1 MSIPFSLSLIPLK
14 IVSAFNLQGVEFL
27 KKVYLAKTA
36 GFCFGVNRAIELVNS
51 LLDDGRKV
59 CTLGPIIHNA
69 QVVEQLENRGVVIA
83 DTSDNVPANTVLVI
97 RSHGVPLSVYNEIGK
112 RNIEIQDATC
122 PFVAKIHS
130 IVTNAAE
137 KGDIILIAGDS
148 EHPEVLGIKGH
159 CSGVAYTFRDDS
171 DLMDLLNAHPELK
184 EKSVSVV
191 AQTTFNTEIWKKC
204 LNIFNKHCTNATLFD
219 TICNATQSRQRE
231 AAELSERC
239 DLMIIIGGVNSSNTA
254 KLFHICSE
262 KCKSVLIQTAD
273 ELPVDDVRAA
283 DNIGVTAGASTPA
296 NIIKEVLFKMSEI
309 QNNESFADLL
319 EESFKNSNTNGKV
332 VTGTVIGVDPTGAY
346 VDVGRKQTG
355 IVELKELTNDPNATT
370 ADLVK
375 VGDQLELIILKVND
389 QDGYIY
395 LSKKILES
403 RRTMD
408 KMIAASPK
416 VTTRRRRRDD
426 DEDTADNSV
435 ETTEEIAE
443 EKEPVVFEG
452 TVIQVIKGGV
462 LVACDGVTVFI
473 PASQCMLKPKETL
486 DSLLKK
492 KVKFVI
498 IEVIKGGRG
507 RVVGSIKKLAEK
519 EFWDNIEPGQTFT
532 GVVKSLTSY
541 GAFVNLGPVDGM
553 IHKSELSW
561 DKIKDPKE
569 VLSVGDV
576 VEVRVKDVKR
586 DKKTI
591 SLGYKKAEDNPWE
604 ILKNNYPVGTVIQAK
619 VVGTPSFGAFV
630 NILPGLDG
638 LIHISQLSLNRV
650 DKPTDVVK
658 VGDVVTAA
666 ITNIDF
672 ENKHISLSIKEVL
685 KAQAEAAKAAET
697 EQSEESPKE
706 NEE

>member
-1 MSIPFSLSLIPLK
+1 MKK
-14 IVSAFNLQGVEFL
+14 I
-27 KKVYLAKTA
+27 YLAKTA

-51 LLDDGRKV
+51 LLDNGRRV

-69 QVVEQLENRGVVIA
+69 QVVKQLASRGVVIA
-83 DTSDNVPANTVLVI
+83 DTPDDVPLDTVLVI
-97 RSHGVPLSVYNEIGK
+97 RSHGVPLSVYNELNEK
-112 RNIEIQDATC
+112 NIEIQDATC

-159 CSGVAYTFRDDS
+159 CNGVTYTFRDDS
-171 DLMDLLNAHPELK
+171 DLLQLLNKHPELK

-204 LNIFNKHCTNATLFD
+204 LNIFKKDYTNATLFD

-231 AAELSERC
+231 AAELSEKC
-239 DLMIIIGGVNSSNTA
+239 DLMVIIGGVNSSNTS

-262 KCKSVLIQTAD
+262 KCRSILIQTAD
-273 ELPVDDVRAA
+273 ELPENDVRAA
-283 DNIGVTAGASTPA
+283 NNIGVTAGASTPA

-355 IVELKELTNDPNATT
+355 IVELKELTDDPNATT
-370 ADLVK
+370 SDLVK

-403 RRTMD
+403 RKTMD

-426 DEDTADNSV
+426 DTEDVAENVTD
-435 ETTEEIAE
+435 TTEESVE
-443 EKEPVVFEG
+443 EKETVVFEG
-452 TVIQVIKGGV
+452 TVTQVIKGGV

-473 PASQCMLKPKETL
+473 PASQCMLKPKESL
-486 DSLLKK
+486 ESLLRS

-576 VEVRVKDVKR
+576 VEVRVKDVKK

-604 ILKNNYPVGTVIQAK
+604 ILKNSYPVGTVIQAK

-638 LIHISQLSLNRV
+638 LIHISQLSLERV
-650 DKPTDVVK
+650 EKPTDVVK

-666 ITNIDF
+666 ITNVDF
-672 ENKHISLSIKEVL
+672 ENKHVSLSIKEVL
-685 KAQAEAAKAAET
+685 KAQAEAAAQAESKEET
-697 EQSEESPKE
+697 SEDAE
-706 NEE
+706 

>member
-1 MSIPFSLSLIPLK
+1 MEHLENAKK
-14 IVSAFNLQGVEFL
+14 I
-27 KKVYLAKTA
+27 YLAETA

-51 LLDDGRKV
+51 LLDEGRKV

-69 QVVEQLENRGVVIA
+69 QVVQELANRGVVIA
-83 DTSDNVPANTVLVI
+83 DTPDDVPPDNVLVI
-97 RSHGVPLSVYNEIGK
+97 RSHGVPLSVYNELNE

-159 CSGVAYTFRDDS
+159 CNGVTYTFRDDS
-171 DLMDLLNAHPELK
+171 DLEDLLTEHSELK

-204 LNIFNKHCTNATLFD
+204 LNIFKKDCTNATLFD

-231 AAELSERC
+231 AAELSEKC

-262 KCKSVLIQTAD
+262 KCKSILIQTAD
-273 ELPVDDVRAA
+273 ELPEDDVRAA
-283 DNIGVTAGASTPA
+283 HNIGVTAGASTPA

-332 VTGTVIGVDPTGAY
+332 VTGTVIRIDPTGAY

-355 IVELKELTNDPNATT
+355 IVELKELTDDPNATT

-375 VGDQLELIILKVND
+375 IGDELELIILKVND

-403 RRTMD
+403 RKTMD

-426 DEDTADNSV
+426 DEAEDVAENAA
-435 ETTEEIAE
+435 ETTEEVVE
-443 EKEPVVFEG
+443 EKETVVFEG
-452 TVIQVIKGGV
+452 TVVQVIKGGV

-473 PASQCMLKPKETL
+473 PASQCMLKPKESL

-492 KVKFVI
+492 RVKFVI

-507 RVVGSIKKLAEK
+507 RVIGSIKKLAEK
-519 EFWDNIEPGQTFT
+519 EFWDSIEPGQTFT

-569 VLSVGDV
+569 VLSIGDV
-576 VEVRVKDVKR
+576 VEVRVKDVKK

-604 ILKNNYPVGTVIQAK
+604 ILKNSYPIGTVIQAK
-619 VVGTPSFGAFV
+619 VVGTPNFGAFV

-638 LIHISQLSLNRV
+638 LIHISQLSLDRV
-650 DKPTDVVK
+650 EKPTDVVK

-666 ITNIDF
+666 ITNVDF
-672 ENKHISLSIKEVL
+672 ENKHVSLSIKEVL
-685 KAQAEAAKAAET
+685 KAQAEAEAET
-697 EQSEESPKE
+697 DEVEEEPDAE
-706 NEE
+706 

>member
-1 MSIPFSLSLIPLK
+1 MSAMGTIH
-14 IVSAFNLQGVEFL
+14 
-27 KKVYLAKTA
+27 LAKTA

-51 LLDDGRKV
+51 LLDEGKKV

-69 QVVEQLENRGVVIA
+69 QVVGQLERRGVVIA
-83 DTSDNVPANTVLVI
+83 HQLSDIPKDTVLVI
-97 RSHGVPLSVYNEIGK
+97 RSHGVPLYVYHELEQRG
-112 RNIEIQDATC
+112 IEIQDATC

-137 KGDIILIAGDS
+137 KGDIILIAGDA

-159 CSGVAYTFRDDS
+159 CNGTVYIFRDDAE
-171 DLMDLLNAHPELK
+171 LTDLLFTHPELK
-184 EKSVSVV
+184 TQCVSVV

-204 LNIFNKHCTNATLFD
+204 LNIFHKDCTNATLFD

-231 AAELSERC
+231 AAELSEKC
-239 DLMIIIGGVNSSNTA
+239 DLMIVIGGVNSSNTA

-262 KCKSVLIQTAD
+262 KCKSILIQTVD
-273 ELPVDDVRAA
+273 DLPEADVRAA
-283 DNIGVTAGASTPA
+283 HNIGVTAGASTPA
-296 NIIKEVLFKMSEI
+296 DIIKEVLFKMSEI
-309 QNNESFADLL
+309 QNNENFEAML
-319 EESFKNSNTNGKV
+319 EESFKNSNMQGKV
-332 VTGTVIGVDPTGAY
+332 VTGTVISVDPTGAY

-355 IVELKELTNDPNATT
+355 IVELKELTDDPNATT

-375 VGDQLELIILKVND
+375 VGDELELIILKVND

-408 KMIAASPK
+408 KMLAAAPK
-416 VTTRRRRRDD
+416 ITTRRRRREDD
-426 DEDTADNSV
+426 DDNAA
-435 ETTEEIAE
+435 EAEAPETTTEEVVE

-452 TVIQVIKGGV
+452 TVSQVIKGGV

-486 DSLLKK
+486 DTLLKK

-498 IEVIKGGRG
+498 IEVIKGGKG
-507 RVVGSIKKLAEK
+507 RVIGSIKKLAEK
-519 EFWDNIEPGQTFT
+519 EFWDSIEPGQTFT

-553 IHKSELSW
+553 VHKSELSW
-561 DKIKDPKE
+561 EKIRDPKE
-569 VLSVGDV
+569 VLSIGDV
-576 VEVRVKDVKR
+576 VDVTVKDVKK

-591 SLGYKKAEDNPWE
+591 SLDYRKAEDNPWE
-604 ILKNNYPVGTVIQAK
+604 ILRSNYPIGTVIQAK

-638 LIHISQLSLNRV
+638 LIHISQLSLDRV
-650 DKPTDVVK
+650 EKPTDVVK
-658 VGDVVTAA
+658 VGDMVTAA

-685 KAQAEAAKAAET
+685 KAQAAAAAEAEEVPAET
-697 EQSEESPKE
+697 EETEETAE
-706 NEE
+706 

>member
-1 MSIPFSLSLIPLK
+1 MKQI
-14 IVSAFNLQGVEFL
+14 
-27 KKVYLAKTA
+27 YLAKTA
-36 GFCFGVNRAIELVNS
+36 GFCFGVNRAVELVHT
-51 LLDDGRKV
+51 LLDEGRKV

-69 QVVEQLENRGVVIA
+69 QVVNELAARGVVIA
-83 DTSDNVPANTVLVI
+83 DTPEEVPDGTVLVI
-97 RSHGVPLSVYNEIGK
+97 RSHGVPLSVYQALSAKE
-112 RNIEIQDATC
+112 IEIQDATC

-130 IVTNAAE
+130 IVTNASENGA
-137 KGDIILIAGDS
+137 IILIAGDS

-159 CSGVAYTFRDDS
+159 CKGVTYTFRDDE
-171 DLMDLLNAHPELK
+171 DLKKLLTQHPELK

-204 LNIFNKHCTNATLFD
+204 LNIFNKDCTNATLFD

-231 AAELSERC
+231 AAELSEKC
-239 DLMIIIGGVNSSNTA
+239 DLMVIIGGVNSSNTA

-262 KCKSVLIQTAD
+262 KCKSILIQTAD
-273 ELPVDDVRAA
+273 DLPVDAVRAA
-283 DNIGVTAGASTPA
+283 NNIGVTAGASTPA
-296 NIIKEVLFKMSEI
+296 NIIKEVLFKMGEI
-309 QNNESFADLL
+309 QNNENFEAML
-319 EESFKNSNTNGKV
+319 EESFKNSNMQGKV
-332 VTGTVIGVDPTGAY
+332 VKGTVISVTPTGAY

-355 IVELKELTNDPNATT
+355 IVELKELTDDPNAVTS
-370 ADLVK
+370 DLVK
-375 VGDQLELIILKVND
+375 VGDELELIILKVND

-408 KMIAASPK
+408 KMLAASPK
-416 VTTRRRRRDD
+416 ITTRRRRRDD
-426 DEDTADNSV
+426 DDEAETVENTAD
-435 ETTEEIAE
+435 TTEEVTE
-443 EKEPVVFEG
+443 EKETVVFEG
-452 TVIQVIKGGV
+452 TVTQVIKGGV

-473 PASQCMLKPKETL
+473 PASQCMLKPKEGL
-486 DSLLKK
+486 DTLLKK

-507 RVVGSIKKLAEK
+507 RVIGSIRKLAEK

-553 IHKSELSW
+553 VHKSELSW
-561 DKIKDPKE
+561 DKIKDPKD
-569 VLSVGDV
+569 VLSIGDV
-576 VEVRVKDVKR
+576 VEVRVKDVKK

-604 ILKNNYPVGTVIQAK
+604 ILRNNYPIGSVIQAK

-638 LIHISQLSLNRV
+638 LIHISQLSMDRV
-650 DKPTDVVK
+650 EKPTDVVK

-672 ENKHISLSIKEVL
+672 ENKHVSLSIKEVL
-685 KAQAEAAKAAET
+685 KAQMEAATETEEVAAE
-697 EQSEESPKE
+697 EEAADAE
-706 NEE
+706 

>member
-1 MSIPFSLSLIPLK
+1 MKK
-14 IVSAFNLQGVEFL
+14 I
-27 KKVYLAKTA
+27 YLAKTA

-51 LLDDGRKV
+51 LLDNGRRV

-69 QVVEQLENRGVVIA
+69 QVVKQLASRGVVIA
-83 DTSDNVPANTVLVI
+83 DTPDDVPLDTVLVI
-97 RSHGVPLSVYNEIGK
+97 RSHGVPLSVYNELNEK
-112 RNIEIQDATC
+112 NIEIQDATC

-159 CSGVAYTFRDDS
+159 CNGVTYTFRDDS
-171 DLMDLLNAHPELK
+171 DLLQLLNKHPELK
-184 EKSVSVV
+184 EKNVSVV

-204 LNIFNKHCTNATLFD
+204 LNIFNKDCTNATLFD

-231 AAELSERC
+231 AAELSEKC
-239 DLMIIIGGVNSSNTA
+239 DLMVIIGGVNSSNTS

-262 KCKSVLIQTAD
+262 KCRSILIQTAD
-273 ELPVDDVRAA
+273 ELPENDVRAA
-283 DNIGVTAGASTPA
+283 NNIGVTAGASTPA

-355 IVELKELTNDPNATT
+355 IVELKELTDDPNATT
-370 ADLVK
+370 SDLVK

-403 RRTMD
+403 RKTMD

-426 DEDTADNSV
+426 DTEDVAENVTD
-435 ETTEEIAE
+435 TTEESVE
-443 EKEPVVFEG
+443 EKETVVFEG
-452 TVIQVIKGGV
+452 TVTQVIKGGV

-473 PASQCMLKPKETL
+473 PASQCMLKPKESL
-486 DSLLKK
+486 ESLLRS

-576 VEVRVKDVKR
+576 VEVRVKDVKK

-604 ILKNNYPVGTVIQAK
+604 ILKNSYPVGTVIQAK

-638 LIHISQLSLNRV
+638 LIHISQLSLERV
-650 DKPTDVVK
+650 EKPTDVVK

-666 ITNIDF
+666 ITNVDF
-672 ENKHISLSIKEVL
+672 ENKHVSLSIKEVL
-685 KAQAEAAKAAET
+685 KAQAEAAAQAESKEET
-697 EQSEESPKE
+697 SEDAE
-706 NEE
+706 

>member
-1 MSIPFSLSLIPLK
+1 MRK
-14 IVSAFNLQGVEFL
+14 VVENLEHL
-27 KKVYLAKTA
+27 KKIHLAETA

-51 LLDDGRKV
+51 LLDEGRKV

-69 QVVEQLENRGVVIA
+69 QVVEELANRGVVIA
-83 DTSDNVPANTVLVI
+83 DTPDSVPPDTVLVI
-97 RSHGVPLSVYNEIGK
+97 RSHGVPLSVYNQLNE

-159 CSGVAYTFRDDS
+159 CNGVTYTFRDDS
-171 DLMDLLNAHPELK
+171 DLEDLLTKHPEIK
-184 EKSVSVV
+184 ENSVSVV

-204 LNIFNKHCTNATLFD
+204 LNIFKKDCTNATLFD

-231 AAELSERC
+231 AAELSEKC

-262 KCKSVLIQTAD
+262 KCRSILIQTAD
-273 ELPVDDVRAA
+273 ELPEDDVRAA
-283 DNIGVTAGASTPA
+283 HNIGVTAGASTPA

-332 VTGTVIGVDPTGAY
+332 VTGTVIRIDPTGAY

-355 IVELKELTNDPNATT
+355 IVELKELTDDPNATT

-375 VGDQLELIILKVND
+375 IGDELELIILKVND

-403 RRTMD
+403 RKTMD

-426 DEDTADNSV
+426 DEAEDVAENAA
-435 ETTEEIAE
+435 ETTEEVVE
-443 EKEPVVFEG
+443 EKETVVFEG
-452 TVIQVIKGGV
+452 TVVQVIKGGV

-473 PASQCMLKPKETL
+473 PASQCMLKPKESL

-492 KVKFVI
+492 RVKFVI

-507 RVVGSIKKLAEK
+507 RVIGSIKKLAEK
-519 EFWDNIEPGQTFT
+519 EFWDSIEPGQTFT

-569 VLSVGDV
+569 VLSIGDV
-576 VEVRVKDVKR
+576 VEVRVKDVKK

-604 ILKNNYPVGTVIQAK
+604 ILKNSYPIGTVIQAK

-638 LIHISQLSLNRV
+638 LIHISQLSLDRV
-650 DKPTDVVK
+650 EKPTDVVK

-666 ITNIDF
+666 ITNVDF
-672 ENKHISLSIKEVL
+672 ENKHVSLSIKEVL
-685 KAQAEAAKAAET
+685 KAQAEAEAAAE
-697 EQSEESPKE
+697 EAVEAEEDAE
-706 NEE
+706 